1 MHDLSAFQIDPS
13 GQKPAIQAAI
23 DRRKCIAQSK
33 PSIAHGFIG
42 HEQIRTQALEADESG
57 TSGRPR
63 SSGWKISRPSH
74 LLLPTHFRTSQSCH
88 SLAAFQTVQPTS
100 AMAQNDVAEVASG
113 KAPVPATP
121 PKGAESNVFDLSPS
135 TEAAVP
141 EAAAPE
147 ADKAKADGPPP
158 ALMNAIPAFMHT
170 MVHQSFAEDL
180 LPDWETLG
188 PDAFPN
194 RRTWV
199 ARGLTLPGQP
209 SKDIRVID
217 ILGDGTHV
225 DRGEAAFEQA
235 NPLLQTAFPE
245 GSGVC
250 RVIIGVPE
258 LGKVDREFAMR
269 AVNLPG
275 ERILGSDPDGV
286 FEQSH
291 FRSRVC
297 PAFDLARLRNLWV
310 MEDVA
315 WKPFWLPIASM
326 RTPTEKPGPAPTP
339 TEGAVRASGRDV
351 LYFHLSFAV
360 VQTIPLQGDK
370 FLCKSTCQG

>member
-1 MHDLSAFQIDPS
+1 
-13 GQKPAIQAAI
+13 
-23 DRRKCIAQSK
+23 
-33 PSIAHGFIG
+33 
-42 HEQIRTQALEADESG
+42 
-57 TSGRPR
+57 
-63 SSGWKISRPSH
+63 
-74 LLLPTHFRTSQSCH
+74 
-88 SLAAFQTVQPTS
+88 
-100 AMAQNDVAEVASG
+100 MAQNDVAEVASG

-135 TEAAVP
+135 A

-199 ARGLTLPGQP
+199 ARGLALPGQP